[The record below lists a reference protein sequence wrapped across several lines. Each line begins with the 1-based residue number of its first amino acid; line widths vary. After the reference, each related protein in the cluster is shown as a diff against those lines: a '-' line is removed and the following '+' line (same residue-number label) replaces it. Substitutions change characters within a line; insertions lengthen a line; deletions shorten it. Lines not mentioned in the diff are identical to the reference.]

1 MFVFYDPLQTQI
13 SNSMADTL
21 NKNKDNFPYFNLTA
35 NYRNSSSITV
45 FLSKL
50 IKKFYQNT
58 NVDYSKFSKFDGK
71 KPEFIA
77 ANDFD
82 DLVKKSTNKILK
94 LIKEEK
100 FVGRDIAVLSD
111 KSMKP
116 SNNNSQISLR
126 NLLEENGLEVISARE
141 YALPYIREKRKQCY
155 FR

>member
-1 MFVFYDPLQTQI
+1 M
-13 SNSMADTL
+13 
-21 NKNKDNFPYFNLTA
+21 
-35 NYRNSSSITV
+35 
-45 FLSKL
+45 
-50 IKKFYQNT
+50 KKFYQNT
-58 NVDYSKFSKFDGK
+58 NVDYSKFSKFDG

-116 SNNNSQISLR
+116 SI
-126 NLLEENGLEVISARE
+126 
-141 YALPYIREKRKQCY
+141 
-155 FR
+155 